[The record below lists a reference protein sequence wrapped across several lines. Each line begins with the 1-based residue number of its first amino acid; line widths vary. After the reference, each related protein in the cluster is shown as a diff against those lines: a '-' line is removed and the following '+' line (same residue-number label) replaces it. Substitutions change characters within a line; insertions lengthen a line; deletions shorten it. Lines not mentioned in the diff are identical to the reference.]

1 MPSHFYVY
9 ILYAKSIDRFYI
21 GQTENLMDR
30 QQWHLNKL
38 FRRNFTVQADDWEL
52 FFAIECDTRKQAVNI
67 EAHIKKMKSSKYIRN
82 LTIYPEIAKK
92 LVEKYNS

>member
-1 MPSHFYVY
+1 
-9 ILYAKSIDRFYI
+9 
-21 GQTENLMDR
+21 MDR
-30 QQWHLNKL
+30 QQWHLDKL